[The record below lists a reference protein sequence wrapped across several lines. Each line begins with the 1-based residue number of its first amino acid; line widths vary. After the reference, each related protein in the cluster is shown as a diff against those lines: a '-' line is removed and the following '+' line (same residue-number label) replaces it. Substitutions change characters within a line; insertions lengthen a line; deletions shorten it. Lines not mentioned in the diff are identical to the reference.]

1 MSDAGLPLGLPGA
14 RALIIGTGSHVPGS
28 VLPEVPAAAGT
39 VRAVERALV
48 DRCGLAPE
56 HVRTVLD
63 PENPVVLGEEL
74 TGAAEAADSVLLVYY
89 VGHGLVGD
97 DNELYLATR
106 VTDHLTRG
114 LPYKALRYA
123 TLRETLA
130 TSRARSVVLVL
141 DCCFS
146 GRAAPVGGAG
156 GPFESAHPGG
166 GFVLA
171 SAAPEELALAP
182 PGAPYTA
189 FSGELLRLLG
199 EGDPTGPPQFTLD
212 DLHRALSRALG
223 DRGFPRPRR
232 RSEGRAGELVLAAN
246 PAYQP
251 PEAPVPGPDPA
262 TCPYRGL
269 APYGAEDARFF
280 FGREAL
286 TAELVGR
293 VAEQLSKDGLLV
305 VVGPS
310 GVGKS
315 SLLRAGL
322 LPALDHGLPA
332 ELRPG
337 RWPRVVFTPG
347 DRPVTQLARVLAQ
360 LTQDEPDSVRAA
372 LRSDPESVVGRL
384 PEDGTRLVLV
394 VDQFEELFTACT
406 DEAEREAFVAALSA
420 AARRSAG
427 SAAPRALVLLGLRAD
442 FYGHCTAYPALAQA
456 LTDGQVL
463 VGPMTTGE
471 LRDAIEKPARL
482 AGLGLEAGLLDLL
495 LRDLRTGGGHR
506 GPGAALPL
514 LSYALLA
521 TWQKRAGR
529 MLTTAGYQASGGIWG
544 AVAQAAEA
552 TYEALDA
559 DGRRAARQILLRL
572 VHVVE
577 GAEDTRRRAPLGELD
592 LEGDPAAPTARAALT
607 EARLL
612 VVDDD
617 HAELAHEAVLRAWQR
632 LRDWIENDRA
642 GLLVRQRLHDAA
654 DAWERDG
661 RDEGAL
667 YRGVRL
673 AAALQWIEESAQR
686 HGTTRAAREFLAAGQ
701 ARQAAERHAE
711 HRRTTRL
718 RALAGTL
725 AVLLLV
731 AVAGVGTA
739 VWQKR
744 SADEQRDLLSSKV
757 GAQAANKLRPVDP
770 TLALQLALSARKVA
784 DTPEARSAL
793 FDSALAPYYT
803 PVEGHTDTVKKLSYS
818 ADRHLLAS
826 AGTDHTVRLWDL
838 SDPRRATS
846 LSVIRTGSAST
857 GLALTGDGRLLAA
870 QDTDTTVRLWN
881 VTDPAHPE
889 AVAVLPDASGSLAL
903 SPDGRRLAALD
914 RNGSSLWDIGDPRH
928 PVRTASLPTATG
940 TGQSGAF
947 SSDGHLLALLHYES
961 EDNTST
967 QLWNVADPLK
977 PALTATLADSHAL
990 GVAFSP
996 RAPLL
1001 ALGTNGRGVGLW
1013 DTGDPAKP
1021 SPVTD
1026 LYGRSDPVAI
1036 DMVQTVAALGFSP
1049 DGRTL
1054 AVGASRDTG
1063 FQRSH
1068 VEAVDIGDPHAPVR
1082 AADFPTSGVVFSLVV
1097 GDGASSLLSTSEE
1110 KKIRSWHPAPA
1121 AALPGTGTDGAFTRD
1136 GRTIAWEID
1145 PPHGRRTQ
1153 NANAGEYQLWRTA
1166 DPYGTRPAGTFTVL
1180 DHGIVRPVNEHTLLA
1195 FSDVGLPRLWDVT
1208 DPDHPKQGGT
1218 LNELADYVEHTGAL
1232 ETFTTDLA
1240 VKDSLVAING
1250 RDGRIHVWDAADA
1263 GAPKELSTMQSP
1275 QPPGQLSLVN
1285 RKLLSLDR
1293 VKSHRISLW
1302 DLSDPRH
1309 PAAVAPIDLD
1319 NNVALSDH
1327 ASNRLALGLAKLQES
1342 NPKTIQLWD
1351 LTDPQHPD
1359 HNVVTEG
1366 VVNDFALSQDG
1377 RTLAV
1382 STDKTIDLW
1391 DVTDV
1396 HHPAKTGSLPAERQ
1410 FGLQFSPDNRL
1421 LVSKPRTFQ
1430 STDPDTGQI
1439 HLWQVADPRKPT
1451 EVGMVTA
1458 PHNVYAVGF
1467 SPDGNS
1473 LAAGEAQLIDDPG
1486 RVLLIDPDIDR
1497 LTRHLCDTVG
1507 TAVTPDQ
1514 WHQYFP
1520 GTPFQRPCG

>member
-1 MSDAGLPLGLPGA
+1 MSDTGLPLGLPGA

-28 VLPEVPAAAGT
+28 VLPDVPAAAGT
-39 VRAVERALV
+39 VRAIERELV

-56 HVRTVLD
+56 HVRTVID

-74 TGAAEAADSVLLVYY
+74 TSAAETADSVLLVYY

-114 LPYKALRYA
+114 LAYKGLRYA

-156 GPFESAHPGG
+156 SPFETAYPGG

-189 FSGELLRLLG
+189 FSGELLRLLRD
-199 EGDPTGPPQFTLD
+199 GDPTGPPQLTLD
-212 DLHRALSRALG
+212 GLHRALSRALG

-232 RSEGRAGELVLAAN
+232 QSEGRAGELVLAAN

-251 PEAPVPGPDPA
+251 VLIPVPGPEPA

-269 APYGAEDARFF
+269 APYGVEDAQFF

-286 TAELVGR
+286 TARLVDR
-293 VAEQLSKDGLLV
+293 VTEQLAKDGPLV
-305 VVGPS
+305 VIGPS
-310 GVGKS
+310 GAGKS

-347 DRPVTQLARVLAQ
+347 DRPVVQLARVLAE
-360 LTQDEPDSVRAA
+360 LTQDDPESIRAA
-372 LRSDPESVVGRL
+372 LLTDPGSIVDRL
-384 PEDGTRLVLV
+384 PEGDSRLVLV
-394 VDQFEELFTACT
+394 VDQFEELVTACA
-406 DEAEREAFVAALSA
+406 DEREREAFVAALSA
-420 AARRSAG
+420 ASTRSAE
-427 SAAPRALVLLGLRAD
+427 SAAPRAVVLLGLRAD
-442 FYGHCTAYPALAQA
+442 FYGHCMAYPALAEA
-456 LTDGQVL
+456 LPDGQVL
-463 VGPMTTGE
+463 IGPMNTEE
-471 LRDAIEKPARL
+471 LRDAVEKPARL
-482 AGLGLEAGLLDLL
+482 AGLSLEPGLLDLL

-514 LSYALLA
+514 LSHALLA
-521 TWQKRAGR
+521 TWQRRAGR
-529 MLTTAGYQASGGIWG
+529 TLTMAGYQASGGIWG
-544 AVAQAAEA
+544 AVAQTAEA
-552 TYEALDA
+552 TYDGLDA

-572 VHVVE
+572 VHVVD

-607 EARLL
+607 EARLV

-654 DAWERDG
+654 DAWERDE

-686 HGTTRAAREFLAAGQ
+686 HGTTSAAREFVAAGQ
-701 ARQAAERHAE
+701 ARQAAEQRAE
-711 HRRTTRL
+711 RRRTTRL

-731 AVAGVGTA
+731 AVAGVGAA
-739 VWQKR
+739 VWQNR
-744 SADEQRDLLSSKV
+744 VADEQRDFLASKV
-757 GAQAANKLRPVDP
+757 GAQAAEKIRSIDP
-770 TLALQLALSARKVA
+770 TLALQLALSARKIA

-793 FDSALAPYYT
+793 LDSAPAPYYT
-803 PVEGHTDTVKKLSYS
+803 PVEGHTDTVKKLAYS
-818 ADRHLLAS
+818 TDRHLLAS
-826 AGTDHTVRLWDL
+826 ASNDHTVRLWDL
-838 SDPRRATS
+838 SDPRRAKS
-846 LSVIRTGSAST
+846 LSVIRTGSKYA
-857 GLALTGDGRLLAA
+857 GLALTQGGRLLAA

-881 VTDPAHPE
+881 VTDPARPE
-889 AVAVLPDASGSLAL
+889 AVAVLPDASGSLTL
-903 SPDGRRLAALD
+903 SPDGRRLAALGQT
-914 RNGSSLWDIGDPRH
+914 GSSLWDLSDPRH
-928 PVRTASLPTATG
+928 PVRASTLPTAMNTEQAG
-940 TGQSGAF
+940 SF
-947 SSDGHLLALLHYES
+947 SSDGRLLALVHSES
-961 EDNTST
+961 EDSTST
-967 QLWNVADPLK
+967 QLWNVTDPFK

-1001 ALGTNGRGVGLW
+1001 ALGANGRGVRLW

-1021 SPVTD
+1021 APVTD
-1026 LYGRSDPVAI
+1026 VYGQSNPVAI
-1036 DMVQTVAALGFSP
+1036 DSTQTVAALAFSP

-1054 AVGASRDTG
+1054 AVGASIDTG
-1063 FQRSH
+1063 VQTSH

-1082 AADFPTSGVVFSLVV
+1082 AADYPTPGAIFSLVV
-1097 GDGASSLLSTSEE
+1097 GDGASSLLSASVENR
-1110 KKIRSWHPAPA
+1110 IRSWHPAPTA
-1121 AALPGTGTDGAFTRD
+1121 VLSDTGAYGDFTPDSRTLAWAVDLPRDRGTDGARKY
-1136 GRTIAWEID
+1136 R
-1145 PPHGRRTQ
+1145 
-1153 NANAGEYQLWRTA
+1153 LWRTTG
-1166 DPYGTRPAGTFTVL
+1166 PYDARQAGTLTAFQSGVA
-1180 DHGIVRPVNEHTLLA
+1180 RPVNDRTLIA
-1195 FSDVGLPRLWDVT
+1195 FSDVGPPQLWDVT
-1208 DPDHPKQGGT
+1208 DPDHPTKGGT
-1218 LNELADYVEHTGAL
+1218 LNELAEYVEHAEAIT
-1232 ETFTTDLA
+1232 TFTSDL
-1240 VKDSLVAING
+1240 DIEGGLVVTNG
-1250 RDGRIHVWDAADA
+1250 RDGRIHVWDAGDA
-1263 GAPKELSTMQSP
+1263 RAPKELSTIQSP
-1275 QPPGQLSLVN
+1275 QPPGRLRLVN
-1285 RKLLSLDR
+1285 RKLVSVDR
-1293 VKSHRISLW
+1293 LEARRMSVW
-1302 DLSDPRH
+1302 DLTDPRH
-1309 PAAVAPIDLD
+1309 PAAAAPIDLGD
-1319 NNVALSDH
+1319 KAVSEDH
-1327 ASNRLALGLAKLQES
+1327 TANLLAIAMARIPRA

-1351 LTDPQHPD
+1351 LSDPRRPD
-1359 HNVVTEG
+1359 HGELARG
-1366 VVNDFALSQDG
+1366 VVNDFVLSHDG

-1391 DVTDV
+1391 DITDI
-1396 HHPAKTGSLPAERQ
+1396 HHPAPAGSLAVERQ
-1410 FGLQFSPDNRL
+1410 GYLQFSPDDRL
-1421 LVSKPRTFQ
+1421 LVSRAMAQQT
-1430 STDPDTGQI
+1430 TDPDAGQI
-1439 HLWQVADPRKPT
+1439 HLWRVADPHEPS
-1451 EVGMVTA
+1451 EVGMLTA
-1458 PHNVYAVGF
+1458 AHVVFSAGF
-1467 SPDGNS
+1467 SPDGRS
-1473 LAAGEAQLIDDPG
+1473 LLVSEFGADGAPS
-1486 RVLLIDPDIDR
+1486 RVVLIDPDIDR

-1507 TAVTPDQ
+1507 TAITREQ
-1514 WHQYFP
+1514 WHRYFP
-1520 GTPFQRPCG
+1520 GTPYQPPCD